1 MPAKNHLRRKMRDAG
16 ARDICHR
23 CWHNVPTKADRWPDH
38 VWLSDIE
45 PRFSTSAECSCSSAI
60 QAAISCEGTV
70 RRGVKGLIV
79 PAKAIR
85 PSRSLVR
92 AKFFASASVSK
103 VEVRRGLRGL
113 GRAPGLTSTVT
124 YQVGDISDPQ
134 ERALGGGCT
143 VTNIQTQQPNPR

>member
-1 MPAKNHLRRKMRDAG
+1 MLASG
-16 ARDICHR
+16 VRDICHR
-23 CWHNVPTKADRWPDH
+23 CRHNVPTKADRWPVH
-38 VWLSDIE
+38 VWLWDIE
-45 PRFSTSAECSCSSAI
+45 MRLSASAECSCSSAT
-60 QAAISCEGTV
+60 QVAISCEGTV
-70 RRGVKGLIV
+70 RRGVNGLIV
-79 PAKAIR
+79 PAKTIR